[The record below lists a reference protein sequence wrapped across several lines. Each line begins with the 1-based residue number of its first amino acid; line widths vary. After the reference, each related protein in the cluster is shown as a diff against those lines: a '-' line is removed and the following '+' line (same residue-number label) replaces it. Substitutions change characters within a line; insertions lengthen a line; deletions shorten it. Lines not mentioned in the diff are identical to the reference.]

1 MFIRL
6 ANSSSILSAMPG
18 KIIIW
23 TKKMSFQSGKC
34 QLNNCFLPSPP
45 VSYACRNANAPTRN
59 FLHQVALRA
68 GSQIAKYRG
77 TVYTVGT
84 SANILYE
91 ASGGLDDYAYGN
103 LGIPMSFTLELPGEN
118 FQVATSDIIHI
129 CKETFAGFVEFV
141 RHVSL
146 Y

>member
-1 MFIRL
+1 
-6 ANSSSILSAMPG
+6 
-18 KIIIW
+18 
-23 TKKMSFQSGKC
+23 MSFQSGKF
-34 QLNNCFLPSPP
+34 QLNNCFLPSRP